1 MLETY
6 LPILVLILCAMA
18 LALGSTVFS
27 FLVGQKKPSEVKLA
41 PYECGMPLVGTAR
54 QRFPIKFYL
63 VAMSFLV
70 FDLEV
75 VFMYPWA
82 VVFKQFGL
90 YGGAAMGFFIFVLAV
105 GFIYEWKKGGLE
117 WE

>member
-6 LPILVLILCAMA
+6 LPILVLIFCAMA
-18 LALGSTVFS
+18 LAMGSTVFS

-70 FDLEV
+70 FDIEV

-90 YGGAAMGFFIFVLAV
+90 YGAAAMGFFIFVLAV

>member
-18 LALGSTVFS
+18 LAMGSTVFS

-90 YGGAAMGFFIFVLAV
+90 YGAAAMGFFIFVLAV